1 MEMAPGSE
9 PPHIRI
15 ILDQL
20 KPLCCGISLC
30 GAGAGGFGVLIL
42 QRECDASVLQSRVKK
57 LNEESDNFLT
67 LHNVE
72 VDTDGLAVEEIPC
85 KDTVNLKSI
94 IF

>member
-42 QRECDASVLQSRVKK
+42 QRESNVSDLQSRVKK
-57 LNEESDNFLT
+57 LNEESDHFLT
-67 LHNVE
+67 LHHVR
-72 VDTDGLAVEEIPC
+72 VDTDGLAVEEISC
-85 KDTVNLKSI
+85 KDTVATLNLK
-94 IF
+94 